1 MTSENFYLKLT
12 AMGIAGGGSI
22 YLAATGTIGAD
33 AAVAILSAE
42 VGFAIGE
49 ANGVKK
55 ASK

>member
-1 MTSENFYLKLT
+1 MASESFYLKLV
-12 AMGIAGGGSI
+12 AMSIAGGGAI

-49 ANGVKK
+49 ANGKMR